1 MSESLTYTRSATH
14 SDSEPAV
21 RDGIRASAEPLR
33 ALFVLNSLGV
43 GGSETKIVRVLN
55 ALWERGV
62 RVAACY
68 LNEPSDL
75 RNSLHPQVPV
85 WHLQRRGKFSL
96 AALHRLARLLREQ
109 RPAVVFTVNLYPALY
124 GCIAS
129 RGLGVDTIALLNTT
143 HFARRDEW
151 RRAFYRPFL
160 RRLDRV
166 VYGCELQRQEWRRRI
181 GSGRPSE
188 VIYNGVDVEAFS
200 PTHADRHRAHE
211 RERLGIGRDTFVIG
225 SVGRLVAH
233 KNQRVLIDALAHL
246 RGRSLDA
253 HLLLVGQGPMRDA
266 LEERVRALGLE
277 RHVTFAGLQHDVRP
291 ALAAMDVFVLPST
304 HVETFS
310 NAALEAMA
318 MGKPVVLSR
327 IGGAREMIR
336 DGVEGFTIEPSD
348 LEPRLK
354 VLLAQLCAD
363 GDRVARL
370 GQAARERAVSEFS
383 LDAMVSSYAALIERS
398 SHDVGG
404 KRLQ

>member
-1 MSESLTYTRSATH
+1 
-14 SDSEPAV
+14 
-21 RDGIRASAEPLR
+21 
-33 ALFVLNSLGV
+33 
-43 GGSETKIVRVLN
+43 
-55 ALWERGV
+55 
-62 RVAACY
+62 
-68 LNEPSDL
+68 
-75 RNSLHPQVPV
+75 
-85 WHLQRRGKFSL
+85 
-96 AALHRLARLLREQ
+96 
-109 RPAVVFTVNLYPALY
+109 
-124 GCIAS
+124 
-129 RGLGVDTIALLNTT
+129 
-143 HFARRDEW
+143 
-151 RRAFYRPFL
+151 
-160 RRLDRV
+160 
-166 VYGCELQRQEWRRRI
+166 
-181 GSGRPSE
+181 
-188 VIYNGVDVEAFS
+188 
-200 PTHADRHRAHE
+200 
-211 RERLGIGRDTFVIG
+211 
-225 SVGRLVAH
+225 
-233 KNQRVLIDALAHL
+233 
-246 RGRSLDA
+246 
-253 HLLLVGQGPMRDA
+253 
-266 LEERVRALGLE
+266 E

>member
-1 MSESLTYTRSATH
+1 MSESLTYTRRATH
-14 SDSEPAV
+14 AHREPAT
-21 RDGIRASAEPLR
+21 REELRASAEPLR

-75 RNSLHPQVPV
+75 RVALNPQVPI

-96 AALHRLARLLREQ
+96 AALYRLARVLREQ
-109 RPAVVFTVNLYPALY
+109 RPAVVFTVNLYPTLY
-124 GCIAS
+124 GFIAS

-143 HFARRDEW
+143 HFARRDAW

-160 RRLDRV
+160 RRLDRI
-166 VYGCELQRQEWRRRI
+166 VYGCELQRQEWCTRI
-181 GSGRPSE
+181 GSERPSE
-188 VIYNGVDVEAFS
+188 VIYNGVDVETFS
-200 PTHADRHRAHE
+200 PAYADRHRARE

-266 LEERVRALGLE
+266 LEERVRAL
-277 RHVTFAGLQHDVRP
+277 
-291 ALAAMDVFVLPST
+291 
-304 HVETFS
+304 
-310 NAALEAMA
+310 
-318 MGKPVVLSR
+318 
-327 IGGAREMIR
+327 
-336 DGVEGFTIEPSD
+336 
-348 LEPRLK
+348 
-354 VLLAQLCAD
+354 
-363 GDRVARL
+363 
-370 GQAARERAVSEFS
+370 
-383 LDAMVSSYAALIERS
+383 
-398 SHDVGG
+398 
-404 KRLQ
+404 